1 MVGRG
6 SYHCGR
12 DIDISAPGVA
22 PNDTRFV
29 RAATG
34 SCQAGTMSVESAASS
49 PAGGGGILPDD
60 FHFGVATAGFQIE
73 GGFNGPNEPG
83 NNWLRW
89 EQVGRVEPSGKAVGF
104 WERPEEALDRAAAL
118 GCDSF
123 RLSLEWARVEPRPGE
138 IDDGALA
145 GYAAIIQGCLVR
157 GLEPLVTLHHFTHP
171 SWLGEDFWLRPDA
184 PERFLAWVEL
194 VVARLAANVRL
205 WVTINEINVLA
216 IESWLLGT
224 FPPGRFMAF
233 RDAAV
238 ATDHLLTAHVL
249 AYQAIHRARPDAVV
263 TTNNA
268 CVSVYDLDRR
278 LTDTLMARSL
288 GIARHELDGWIDE
301 RRAEH
306 DARLPAAG
314 PGERGV
320 RRLTAATSPLAP
332 ASVGR
337 PHRATDA
344 VYASPFARTL
354 DVVGLD
360 YYDPF
365 VARHFRPPGHRTAG
379 GRAWLPTRELWDDV
393 PDPAG
398 LTRWL
403 GVQYAATP
411 ETPLWVVENGLCNRV
426 RNGRS
431 FPRLDGWS
439 RSRYLQK
446 NIRAV
451 IAAIDRGVP
460 VAGYWHWSLVDNY
473 EWGSYQPRFGLYGV
487 DRHRGARG
495 FRWLETDSLGDDSGE
510 TYRRIIAGLR
520 GGDWSV
526 LDTK

>member
-1 MVGRG
+1 MTVEPASASPDASG
-6 SYHCGR
+6 SG
-12 DIDISAPGVA
+12 P
-22 PNDTRFV
+22 T
-29 RAATG
+29 
-34 SCQAGTMSVESAASS
+34 
-49 PAGGGGILPDD
+49 GGILPDG
-60 FHFGVATAGFQIE
+60 FHFGVATAGFQVE
-73 GGFNGPNEPG
+73 GGFNGPDEPG

-89 EQVGRVEPSGKAVGF
+89 EQVGRVEPSGNAVGF
-104 WERPEEALDRAAAL
+104 WERPEEALDRTAGL

-123 RLSLEWARVEPRPGE
+123 RFGLEWARVEPRPGE
-138 IDDGALA
+138 VDDAALA
-145 GYAAIIQGCLVR
+145 RYAAIIDGCLDR

-194 VVARLAANVRL
+194 VLPTLAAKVRL

-216 IESWLLGT
+216 MESWLLAS

-238 ATDHLLTAHVL
+238 ATDHLLAAHVL
-249 AYQAIHRARPDAVV
+249 AYQAIHLARPDAVV

-268 CVSVYDLDRR
+268 CVSVYDFDRL

-288 GIARHELDGWIDE
+288 GVARPELDDWIDE

-306 DARLPAAG
+306 NSRLPG
-314 PGERGV
+314 DSPGERAFRGV
-320 RRLTAATSPLAP
+320 AVASPLGLV
-332 ASVGR
+332 SDGGGR
-337 PHRATDA
+337 RAVEA
-344 VYASPFARTL
+344 VYASPFERTL

-360 YYDPF
+360 YYDPM
-365 VARHFRPPGHRTAG
+365 VARHLRAPGHRTAG
-379 GRAWLPTRELWDDV
+379 GRGWLPTRELWDDV

-403 GVQYAATP
+403 GVQEQATP

-439 RSRYLQK
+439 RSRYLK
-446 NIRAV
+446 ENIGAV
-451 IAAIDRGVP
+451 VAAIDRGVP
-460 VAGYWHWSLVDNY
+460 VSGYWHWSLVDNY

-487 DRHRGARG
+487 DRHRGPRG
-495 FRWLETDSLGDDSGE
+495 FRWLETDSLGEDSGE

-520 GGDWSV
+520 AGDRSV
-526 LDTK
+526 LDDG

>member
-1 MVGRG
+1 
-6 SYHCGR
+6 
-12 DIDISAPGVA
+12 
-22 PNDTRFV
+22 
-29 RAATG
+29 
-34 SCQAGTMSVESAASS
+34 MSVESASSS
-49 PAGGGGILPDD
+49 PVGAGGILPDG

-73 GGFNGPNEPG
+73 GGFNGPSEPG

-104 WERPEEALDRAAAL
+104 WEQPEEALDRAAAL

-138 IDDGALA
+138 IDDEALA
-145 GYAAIIQGCLVR
+145 GYAAIIQGCLER

-184 PERFLAWVEL
+184 PERFLGWVEL

-249 AYQAIHRARPDAVV
+249 AYGAIHRARPDAVV

-278 LTDTLMARSL
+278 LTDTLMAPSL

-306 DARLPAAG
+306 NARLPAPR
-314 PGERGV
+314 PGERGL
-320 RRLTAATSPLAP
+320 RCLTAATSPLAGAP
-332 ASVGR
+332 Q
-337 PHRATDA
+337 RAADA
-344 VYASPFARTL
+344 VYASSVARTL

-360 YYDPF
+360 YYDPL
-365 VARHFRPPGHRTAG
+365 VARHFRAPGHRTAG
-379 GRAWLPTRELWDDV
+379 GRGWLPTRELWDDI

-403 GVQYAATP
+403 GVQHAATP
-411 ETPLWVVENGLCNRV
+411 ETPLWLVENGLCNRV
-426 RNGRS
+426 RNGRA

-439 RSRYLQK
+439 RSRYLQE

-451 IAAIDRGVP
+451 VAAIDRGVP

-520 GGDWSV
+520 SGDWSV
-526 LDTK
+526 LDNK